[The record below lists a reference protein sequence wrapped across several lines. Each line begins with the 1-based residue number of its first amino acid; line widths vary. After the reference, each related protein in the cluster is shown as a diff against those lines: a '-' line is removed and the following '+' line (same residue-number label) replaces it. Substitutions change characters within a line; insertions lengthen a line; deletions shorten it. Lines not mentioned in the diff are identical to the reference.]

1 MPDDIH
7 CPHCGE
13 DRLIE
18 RVSTGTAWVYLCAV
32 CARTWQ

>member
-1 MPDDIH
+1 MR

-18 RVSTGTAWVYLCAV
+18 RTQQGWFCLV
-32 CARTWQ
+32 CSKIWKETV